1 MFHGQPKVEYAACTI
16 LNRWVTMTI
25 SNSSKHVVRAL
36 AGTLLAFS
44 TAALLGACVVAAP
57 PQRVYVEP
65 PPPAPAEQ
73 PAYSEPAPPQD
84 SMQASEPPP
93 PLPDYEQPPCPA
105 DGYLWTPGYWAW
117 GGGGGYYWVPGTWVQ
132 PPRVGVLWTPG
143 YWGFRGW
150 GLCLSSRLLGSARR
164 LLRRRELRIRIW
176 RRGLR
181 TAVVG
186 PAIGLPTIARSTT

>member
-65 PPPAPAEQ
+65 PPPAPRGPVPKEATPKQ
-73 PAYSEPAPPQD
+73 PIARKLKTKNGRALYRPRTAIVEPARPPV
-84 SMQASEPPP
+84 AS
-93 PLPDYEQPPCPA
+93 
-105 DGYLWTPGYWAW
+105 
-117 GGGGGYYWVPGTWVQ
+117 
-132 PPRVGVLWTPG
+132 
-143 YWGFRGW
+143 
-150 GLCLSSRLLGSARR
+150 
-164 LLRRRELRIRIW
+164 
-176 RRGLR
+176 
-181 TAVVG
+181 
-186 PAIGLPTIARSTT
+186 